1 MQHYHKSTLTR
12 GFTLIEILISLVIL
26 GMMMAAVGLA
36 FNASVTNYTSNAN
49 MFQAMST
56 ARQAMMRMTSDLR
69 TATAVSSTEPATQ
82 CSMTTADG
90 RNITYQ
96 FDAANN
102 RLNLVVNGSGVNAG
116 TYVLCRNVS
125 ALTFTRTSAPADP
138 PDHPLAYVKN
148 VRINMSVTVGNEVQT
163 VASAAVIRRNM

>member
-69 TATAVSSTEPATQ
+69 TATAVSSTDPATQ

-96 FDAANN
+96 FDSASN
-102 RLNLVVNGSGVNAG
+102 RLNLVVNIGPSPG